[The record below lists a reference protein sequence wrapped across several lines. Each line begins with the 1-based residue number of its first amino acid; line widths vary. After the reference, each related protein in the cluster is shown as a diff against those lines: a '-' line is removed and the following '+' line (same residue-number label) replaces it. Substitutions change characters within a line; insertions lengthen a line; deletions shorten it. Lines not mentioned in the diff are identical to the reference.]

1 MATAED
7 ILREQAQWRKGKT
20 SIVTKYDDE
29 HEKIFAGVAGRGFLS
44 LPGYAYGI
52 VNGLEKTVKGELS
65 ELNFKIMSET
75 IERELKQAGIA
86 YDIEYKQ
93 KALAWEISKQGLMVA
108 WEEEYAG
115 IKQGMS
121 AEEETLNRLATEVSR
136 REIVLIEGKTAI
148 ELQMEAYRKQLA
160 QLDGSMAPYE
170 VQLAQAKMLTAKK
183 KLEIIP
189 ILQEIVT
196 KEQELLSIEKD
207 KAAAYS
213 DLMAAEKAAA
223 EKQQLLIPG
232 LQDLANKTENL
243 ALLIPNQITIEKGI
257 ADEKLIQSDIAK
269 QKADYQVQEL
279 DANITD
285 ENEKLLLA
293 DAKRALEVKSFDKGQ
308 ALQIKEILDE
318 TVYQNDMMKNFETII
333 QSEKDE
339 QQKVITDKE
348 TINATQNQTKLASVT
363 TLDNAEI
370 SAARD
375 VNANEIYQMG
385 RVSDIEAASKI
396 TAELK
401 HLIG

>member
-1 MATAED
+1 MCAT
-7 ILREQAQWRKGKT
+7 
-20 SIVTKYDDE
+20 
-29 HEKIFAGVAGRGFLS
+29 
-44 LPGYAYGI
+44 
-52 VNGLEKTVKGELS
+52 
-65 ELNFKIMSET
+65 
-75 IERELKQAGIA
+75 
-86 YDIEYKQ
+86 
-93 KALAWEISKQGLMVA
+93 
-108 WEEEYAG
+108 
-115 IKQGMS
+115 
-121 AEEETLNRLATEVSR
+121 R
-136 REIVLIEGKTAI
+136 R
-148 ELQMEAYRKQLA
+148 RP
-160 QLDGSMAPYE
+160 S
-170 VQLAQAKMLTAKK
+170 
-183 KLEIIP
+183 
-189 ILQEIVT
+189 
-196 KEQELLSIEKD
+196 S
-207 KAAAYS
+207 S
-213 DLMAAEKAAA
+213 EKAAA